1 MSRMK
6 DAHIDLMN
14 LEAEWIGFLRR
25 LFEREGFQVTV
36 RDVLDGMQPQPD
48 LALSRDEVEAIVEL
62 KLHRSNRVPLT
73 LARNAFIDV
82 GRMIAYHHAARGIL
96 IIPQRL
102 VESHYLSV
110 RESAGVP
117 IELWG
122 LDQLL
127 EKVAPHP
134 DLGGDLANLL
144 RALRVGAER
153 PPEGPPE
160 LAELRNT
167 AEDLPP
173 ANAGTKIADQL
184 DALPPGK
191 LDGADKAF
199 ETLCGQAL
207 ELLFG
212 NNLLGWRSQSG
223 IDNGFQ
229 RVDVIARLQPDE
241 SAFWSTLVADF
252 RTRYVVFEFKNYT
265 DPITQDQIYTT
276 ERYLF
281 TAALRSVAVVIA
293 RNGMAKSA
301 TRAIHGALREQGKLI
316 LCLSGDEFGAMLRG
330 FDVGNNPEEQL
341 IRRRDDILMSIG
353 R

>member
-1 MSRMK
+1 MSRIN

-14 LEAEWIGFLRR
+14 LEAEWLGFLRA
-25 LFEREGFQVTV
+25 LFKREGYQVAA

-48 LALSRDEVEAIVEL
+48 LVLSRDAVETIVEV
-62 KLHRSNRVPLT
+62 KLHRSGRVPLT
-73 LARNAFIDV
+73 LVRNAFIDV
-82 GRMIAYHHAARGIL
+82 GRLITYHHAARGIL

-110 RESAGVP
+110 REASSVP

-127 EKVAPHP
+127 EMVAPHP
-134 DLGGDLANLL
+134 DLGSGLANLL

-160 LAELRNT
+160 LAELRDS

-184 DALPPGK
+184 EALPLGK
-191 LDGADKAF
+191 LDSADKAF

-212 NNLLGWRSQSG
+212 NNLLGWRSQSN

-229 RVDVIARLQPDE
+229 RVDVIARLQPDQ
-241 SAFWSTLVADF
+241 SAFWSTLVDDF

-330 FDVGNNPEEQL
+330 YDAGDNPEEHL
-341 IRRRDDILMSIG
+341 IRKRDDILMSVG